1 MTTAGAAPYIEVKP
15 LSANAFDVY
24 GEVLENKTEQ
34 RRRDFSMP
42 FAGLDTGTT
51 PRLWINRL
59 QPSRTRSIAIDTM
72 ECHPHSH
79 QTFIPMRE
87 VPYLIAVALP
97 GEDGLPDLAT
107 LSAFIS
113 GGGQGVCYRRSVW
126 HFAFTSLDDVNE
138 VAVIMAE
145 SGRSDDTVVTRLAEP
160 VMVAL

>member
-1 MTTAGAAPYIEVKP
+1 MTTVGAAQHIDVKP
-15 LSANAFDVY
+15 LSANAFEAY

-42 FAGLDTGTT
+42 FAGLDAGTT
-51 PRLWINRL
+51 PRFWINRL
-59 QPSRTRSIAIDTM
+59 QPSRTRPIVIDTM

-97 GEDGLPDLAT
+97 GEDGLPNLAT
-107 LSAFIS
+107 LSAFTS
-113 GGGQGVCYRRSVW
+113 NGGQGVCYRRSVW

-138 VAVIMAE
+138 VAVIMAD
-145 SGRSDDTVVTRLAEP
+145 SGRSDDTVVIRLARP
-160 VMVAL
+160 ITVAL